1 MKTLEQHL
9 SEYAKYHRDQ
19 RNIFTHYIGIPL
31 IVFAFLSLLS
41 RPAFEVT
48 APVVGVLLRSPALFV
63 WVIGNVFYLKLDVK
77 LGLTMV
83 VLTGVL
89 LYIAQPLAQSA
100 TWVWLSV
107 SIGIFVGGWILQFV
121 GHHFEGKKPAFV
133 DDIMGLAIGPLFV
146 VAELGFEL
154 GLRGELQAKIEET
167 SGAVH

>member
-1 MKTLEQHL
+1 
-9 SEYAKYHRDQ
+9 
-19 RNIFTHYIGIPL
+19 
-31 IVFAFLSLLS
+31 
-41 RPAFEVT
+41 
-48 APVVGVLLRSPALFV
+48 V

-83 VLTGVL
+83 VLTGAL

-100 TWVWLSV
+100 TWLWLSA

>member
-48 APVVGVLLRSPALFV
+48 APVVGALLLSPALFV

-121 GHHFEGKKPAFV
+121 GHHFEGKKTSLCRRYYGASHWT
-133 DDIMGLAIGPLFV
+133 AICGRRAWFRT
-146 VAELGFEL
+146 GFA
-154 GLRGELQAKIEET
+154 RRASSKN
-167 SGAVH
+167 